1 MLWIVYACLLAGL
14 YAAASWWALKV
25 RKIDRRHW
33 AGASLLALWLA
44 GVGGKFLF
52 DAAAGRASANPADT
66 APSVAWPGLRAS
78 ADGTSAA
85 PLPVT
90 EDASKR
96 DDKPVVGSVESMIA
110 PLKARLEKHPQDPK
124 GWALLAQSYAY
135 VGDDAGAEQ
144 AIARAAALGVDEKAL
159 RARVAAVGRS
169 HAHSNWIADALD
181 K

>member
-25 RKIDRRHW
+25 KKIDRRHW
-33 AGASLLALWLA
+33 AGASLLGLWLA

-52 DAAAGRASANPADT
+52 DAAAGRASANPADSV
-66 APSVAWPGLRAS
+66 PSVAWPGPRAS
-78 ADGTSAA
+78 ADGASTA
-85 PLPVT
+85 PSPVT
-90 EDASKR
+90 AASTR
-96 DDKPVVGSVESMIA
+96 DGKPVVGSVESMIA
-110 PLKARLEKHPQDPK
+110 PLKARLEKHPRDPK

-135 VGDDAGAEQ
+135 VGDDADAEQ
-144 AIARAAALGVDEKAL
+144 AIARAAAQGVDAKAL

-169 HAHSNWIADALD
+169 HAHSNWVADALD